1 MPNFNLKCILIWR
14 EILKQ
19 KQIRIKNGFNLK
31 RIIVWLENPSKYIHI
46 QYVYRNINIPY
57 VHKLYYI
64 HYHNTTLLT
73 FSISLW
79 ISPRSSL
86 FEENWLFKIKKN
98 RHKSFDRLK
107 SNKRTFPRKSYVS
120 KEIGNG
126 VCIFSQ
132 RDIIVIP
139 TTALNRF
146 CWIFNAAFSKKY

>member
-14 EILKQ
+14 EILKK

-57 VHKLYYI
+57 IHKLYYI
-64 HYHNTTLLT
+64 HYHNTMLLT
-73 FSISLW
+73 FSISLL
-79 ISPRSSL
+79 ISPRSSKRTDCL
-86 FEENWLFKIKKN
+86 RFKKN

-132 RDIIVIP
+132 RDISNTNNCFKPI
-139 TTALNRF
+139 LLDF
-146 CWIFNAAFSKKY
+146 